1 MSKLTKTIV
10 VLVGTAALLFGVATA
25 AYASLPAG
33 TVVTGKLK
41 TGTHMVFKGDIDSI
55 PITVTCTSFVIKGK
69 VPSPASSTMKA
80 SAPPAITGCKDSS
93 GGTDTIKTTGAWSV
107 SFTKTTMT
115 LNVPKS
121 GATFKSSVLSSCTIT
136 AAPTAAVK
144 VTGAYNDKNTDTVT
158 NAPIPTKGTGCT
170 STTAKTTATV
180 VLSPAPGAPPW

>member
-41 TGTHMVFKGDIDSI
+41 TGTHMVFKGDIDSV

-69 VPSPASSTMKA
+69 VPKPASSTMKA
-80 SAPPAITGCKDSS
+80 SAPPAITGCHDSS
-93 GGTDTIKTTGAWSV
+93 GGTDTIKTTGTWSV

-115 LNVPKS
+115 LNVPKA
-121 GATFKSSVLSSCTIT
+121 GATFKSSILSSCTIT
-136 AAPTAAVK
+136 AAPSGAVK
-144 VTGAYNDKNTDTVT
+144 VTGKYNDHNTDTVT